1 MGQPFL
7 LGLKSTVDRNPY
19 QVIGEAVI
27 HAKAF
32 LIDQRA
38 HDKLRQVEPERL
50 LGLSVG
56 PVEPPDLR
64 SKAAGFLPRDN
75 EHHINE

>member
-7 LGLKSTVDRNPY
+7 LGLKSTVGSNPY
-19 QVIGEAVI
+19 QVIGEAVV
-27 HAKAF
+27 HAKA
-32 LIDQRA
+32 LLVDQRA
-38 HDKLRQVEPERL
+38 HDKLGQVEPERL

-64 SKAAGFLPRDN
+64 SKAAGFLAGDT
-75 EHHINE
+75 EHHVTD